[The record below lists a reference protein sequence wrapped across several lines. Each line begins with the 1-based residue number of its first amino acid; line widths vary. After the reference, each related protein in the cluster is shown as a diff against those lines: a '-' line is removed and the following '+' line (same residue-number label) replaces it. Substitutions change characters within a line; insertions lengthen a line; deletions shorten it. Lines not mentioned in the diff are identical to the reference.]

1 MKGFEAAMSGN
12 TEKLVGSMKYIGD
25 VAKGNEFA
33 LPVEKIA
40 FRDPKTYL
48 KIFKNI
54 VIKLIEKG
62 SMQMMEG
69 MGNGEPMR
77 DIFDKKI
84 GLTIVDAAKA
94 HTLYF
99 TLKFFL
105 EKIDSLGA
113 NPAHAAIK
121 EGWVRLAL
129 IFSIDQLFVY
139 TSQAVETGS
148 LNQAAV
154 VFTKEVYAELL
165 DEIHVDALSLLEG
178 FGYKDNMLRSTLGHS
193 NGKFI
198 RGDGLKFYRN
208 AV

>member
-1 MKGFEAAMSGN
+1 MKGFEAAMGGN
-12 TEKLVGSMKYIGD
+12 SEKLVGSMKYIGG
-25 VAKGNEFA
+25 VGKGEEFS
-33 LPVEKIA
+33 LPAEKIG

-54 VIKLIEKG
+54 VIRLIEKG

-69 MGNGEPMR
+69 MGNGEKMR

-99 TLKFFL
+99 TLRFFL
-105 EKIDSLGA
+105 EKIESLGA
-113 NPAHAAIK
+113 NPKHAAIK
-121 EGWVRLAL
+121 EGWTRLAL

-148 LNQAAV
+148 INQAAV

-165 DEIHVDALSLLEG
+165 EEIHVDALSLLEG
-178 FGYKDNMLRSTLGHS
+178 FGYKDNMLRSTIGHS
-193 NGKFI
+193 NGKFLS
-198 RGDGLKFYRN
+198 GDWFKIFRN
-208 AV
+208 AL